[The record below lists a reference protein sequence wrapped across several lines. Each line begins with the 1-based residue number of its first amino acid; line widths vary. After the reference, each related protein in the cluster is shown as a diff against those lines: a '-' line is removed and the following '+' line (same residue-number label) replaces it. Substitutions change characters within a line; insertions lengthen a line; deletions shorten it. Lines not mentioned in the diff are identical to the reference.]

1 MPFSKYKD
9 TIISIPYFNDDNV
22 LNELIK
28 FLQKLLLKKGV
39 DKVYVERLGD
49 LPKDEIYQL
58 HLTQKLS
65 PSKDFRK
72 QAERYVHDYFI
83 LKENYLK
90 EQLLRTKNRKK
101 SDEFVMQTYS
111 DIMPDQMNWTN
122 LQNNVTQSQIPQ
134 PVVRQTTQ
142 RVRRG
147 TAAVIMQQSANT
159 LSDQIAQISMV
170 SRQLQQLRQ
179 VNQTQVQVKTGP
191 SNRQIRAQK
200 HDMEQQER
208 HRLVPRPT
216 LNVFNKL
223 MAEQELARK
232 KKEEQ
237 DVARKKKD
245 EQEFENSKKRSMQ
258 MNMRPKPS
266 K

>member
-1 MPFSKYKD
+1 MPFSKNKD
-9 TIISIPYFNDDNV
+9 TIISIPYFNDENV
-22 LNELIK
+22 LKELIK

-39 DKVYVERLGD
+39 DKVYVERLSE

-58 HLTQKLS
+58 HLTQKFA
-65 PSKDFRK
+65 PSKDFKK
-72 QAERYVHDYFI
+72 QAERYVHDYFV

-90 EQLLRTKNRKK
+90 EQMSKGKGRKK
-101 SDEFVMQTYS
+101 SDEFV
-111 DIMPDQMNWTN
+111 IQMNPEVVPQQINVNN
-122 LQNNVTQSQIPQ
+122 LQNNLSPNQTPQ
-134 PVVRQTTQ
+134 AMIRQAPQ

-147 TAAVIMQQSANT
+147 TAAVTRQQSANT
-159 LSDQIAQISMV
+159 LSEQIAQISMV

-179 VNQTQVQVKTGP
+179 INQTQQQIKTGP
-191 SNRQIRAQK
+191 SNRQVRAQK
-200 HDMEQQER
+200 QQMEQQER

-223 MAEQELARK
+223 MAEQEIARK

-237 DVARKKKD
+237 
-245 EQEFENSKKRSMQ
+245 ELENNRRLSMQ
-258 MNMRPKPS
+258 RSMRPKPP